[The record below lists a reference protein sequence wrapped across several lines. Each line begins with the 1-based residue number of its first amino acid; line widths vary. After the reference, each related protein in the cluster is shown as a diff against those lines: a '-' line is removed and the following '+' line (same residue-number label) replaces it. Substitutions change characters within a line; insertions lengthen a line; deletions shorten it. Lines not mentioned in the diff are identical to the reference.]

1 MSENRMSS
9 ADAIDKEILSD
20 LANGVKVETTDKY
33 DSKMSWNE
41 LTDRLGQ
48 LCQLMHCCPF
58 GSATYIELRDEHDRL
73 EKDLREGNYK

>member
-1 MSENRMSS
+1 MQKSP
-9 ADAIDKEILSD
+9 
-20 LANGVKVETTDKY
+20 
-33 DSKMSWNE
+33 DSKMTFSR

-58 GSATYIELRDEHDRL
+58 GSDTYIELRDEHDRL

>member
-1 MSENRMSS
+1 MQKSPDSQMSFSR
-9 ADAIDKEILSD
+9 
-20 LANGVKVETTDKY
+20 
-33 DSKMSWNE
+33 

-58 GSATYIELRDEHDRL
+58 GSDTYIELLDEQDRL